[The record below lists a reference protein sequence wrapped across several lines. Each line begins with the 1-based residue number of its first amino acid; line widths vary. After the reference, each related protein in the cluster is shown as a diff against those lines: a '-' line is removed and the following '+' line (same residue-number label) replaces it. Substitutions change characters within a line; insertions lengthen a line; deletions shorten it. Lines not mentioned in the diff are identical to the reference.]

1 MRISDWSSDV
11 CSSDLNPGDPTDF
24 QCDVCEGDVP
34 KATDG
39 GKKYTFKIRKDVK
52 FHNGDPLTAHDV
64 VATFSRIIN
73 PPEGVSSARKA
84 YYIMVEKVSAPDDH
98 TVVFDLQSPS
108 GAFIPS
114 VAIPFNRPDKRSVG
128 VECART

>member
-11 CSSDLNPGDPTDF
+11 CSSDL
-24 QCDVCEGDVP
+24 
-34 KATDG
+34 
-39 GKKYTFKIRKDVK
+39 
-52 FHNGDPLTAHDV
+52 V

-98 TVVFDLQSPS
+98 TVVFDLKYPS

-114 VAIPFNRPDKRSVG
+114 VAIPFNYIYQKKVLDKDQHWYEQNVMGTGPFKVKDRQPGARISGAQFEHQHRSEERRVG
-128 VECART
+128 KE

>member
-73 PPEGVSSARKA
+73 PPERVSSARKA
-84 YYIMVEKVSAPDDH
+84 YYIMVEKRSEEH
-98 TVVFDLQSPS
+98 TSELQSLMRIS
-108 GAFIPS
+108 YAA
-114 VAIPFNRPDKRSVG
+114 VCLKTKKNNNEV
-128 VECART
+128 